1 MSNFRFYRMLTV
13 TKKEFIHIK
22 RDKPSMMISFILPIM
37 MLMIFG
43 FAVNTDVTDV
53 ELGIYDPSGTYESKM
68 LIDAF
73 IHADYFIDTMRLTS
87 VGRLEEAIEKG
98 DIKVGL
104 ILPKDFATS
113 ILRGEEANIQILV
126 DGSDPTIARTA
137 IQYALLISN
146 HYNLNLKTSIRQA
159 GVKAS
164 PMVLYNPTLESAKFN
179 IPGVVG
185 LTLQNITIILT
196 ALAMVREKELGTI
209 EQLIMTPVTSFELIM
224 GKLIPYIII
233 GIYDFVIVMILSRL
247 VFGVLVAGSFLEL
260 SLLGLIFLIG
270 ALFMGM
276 LVSTIAKN
284 QGQAIQATL
293 AFLLPSVLLSGFMF
307 PRQSMPRF
315 IQYISATFPITH
327 FLIILRGIIIKGVS
341 ITYLW
346 SATVAMVCIIFVL
359 IGITTVTFNKRL
371 D

>member
-1 MSNFRFYRMLTV
+1 M
-13 TKKEFIHIK
+13 
-22 RDKPSMMISFILPIM
+22 
-37 MLMIFG
+37 
-43 FAVNTDVTDV
+43 
-53 ELGIYDPSGTYESKM
+53 
-68 LIDAF
+68 
-73 IHADYFIDTMRLTS
+73 
-87 VGRLEEAIEKG
+87 
-98 DIKVGL
+98 
-104 ILPKDFATS
+104 
-113 ILRGEEANIQILV
+113 RGEEANIQILV

-146 HYNLNLKTSIRQA
+146 HYNLNLKPSTRQV

-185 LTLQNITIILT
+185 LILQNITIILT

-270 ALFMGM
+270 ALSMGM
-276 LVSTIAKN
+276 LVSTIAKTKDKPYRQLWHFSCLVSSYRDLCF
-284 QGQAIQATL
+284 QGNPCPDLFNI
-293 AFLLPSVLLSGFMF
+293 SV
-307 PRQSMPRF
+307 P
-315 IQYISATFPITH
+315 H
-327 FLIILRGIIIKGVS
+327 FRS
-341 ITYLW
+341 H
-346 SATVAMVCIIFVL
+346 IF
-359 IGITTVTFNKRL
+359 
-371 D
+371 